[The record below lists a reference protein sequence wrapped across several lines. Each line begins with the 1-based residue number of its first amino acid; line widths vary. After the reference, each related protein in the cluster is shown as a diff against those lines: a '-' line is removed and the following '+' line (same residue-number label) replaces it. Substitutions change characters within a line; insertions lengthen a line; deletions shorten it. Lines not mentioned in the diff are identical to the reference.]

1 MQGDMG
7 SIPGQGTNTAHAM
20 WGQPKKSL
28 FFFLIQFSKNLS
40 K

>member
-28 FFFLIQFSKNLS
+28 FFFFNPIFK
-40 K
+40 KFK